1 VIHGSL
7 ENLEL
12 AALPGRRAADP
23 LPASAA
29 EGVSV
34 RLVEVTEGRR
44 SPHRHPASPEVI
56 HVLAGHGEH
65 WQEGE
70 RLAVGPGDIVLVPAG
85 RPHVTLAKAG
95 ETVRL
100 LCFFPVGDVAAGT
113 EELGGDD
120 VTISG

>member
-29 EGVSV
+29 EGVAV
-34 RLVEVTEGRR
+34 RLVEVTEPRR
-44 SPHRHPASPEVI
+44 RPHRHPASPEVI

-70 RLAVGPGDIVLVPAG
+70 RLAVGPGDIVLVPVG

-100 LCFFPVGDVAAGT
+100 LCFFPIGDVAAGT